1 MRESLLPPVGDET
14 TDEYNPHTTTDINNQ
29 IDPTSCCYNRC
40 SSRKYCRNT
49 ITCGYINSKRD
60 STLCCLVSGALICM
74 FAAII
79 VPIVLNVL
87 LDLEINEQVV
97 IDGTD
102 APNYAAWQSNI
113 PQSPGDAPPL
123 SINCNSSHCIFS
135 SVLSIH

>member
-1 MRESLLPPVGDET
+1 
-14 TDEYNPHTTTDINNQ
+14 
-29 IDPTSCCYNRC
+29 
-40 SSRKYCRNT
+40 
-49 ITCGYINSKRD
+49 
-60 STLCCLVSGALICM
+60 M

-123 SINCNSSHCIFS
+123 SINYKLYYFDTQNPQE
-135 SVLSIH
+135 VTQGAKLL